1 MREASVHAPP
11 VIDWGVATR
20 ALAGETESGD
30 LHLVKRVGRGT
41 LVAAVDGL
49 GHGAEAAAAARAAV
63 AALERYAEQSLPP
76 LVRRCH
82 EALAGSRGVVMSL
95 AYLGG
100 VQPSLT
106 WLGVGNVEG
115 VVLYAARPARPARP
129 ARSSLVTRGGIVGG
143 AALPELRTDVV
154 PVAPGDLLIFA
165 TDGIRGGFAEGLP
178 SDATPQQ
185 LADQILARYGK
196 GTDDALVLVARYA
209 GGGPGRT

>member
-1 MREASVHAPP
+1 MREASVDAPP
-11 VIDWGVATR
+11 VIDWGVATL
-20 ALAGETESGD
+20 AHAGEKESGD
-30 LHLVKRVGRGT
+30 LHLVKQVGRGV

-63 AALERYAEQSLPP
+63 AALDRYAEESLSP

-115 VVLYAARPARPARP
+115 LVLHAAPNRRPARA
-129 ARSSLVTRGGIVGG
+129 SLVTRGGIVGG
-143 AALPELRTDVV
+143 AELPPLRTDVV
-154 PVAPGDLLIFA
+154 PMAPGDLLIFA
-165 TDGIRGGFAEGLP
+165 TDGRSEE
-178 SDATPQQ
+178 
-185 LADQILARYGK
+185 RRVGK
-196 GTDDALVLVARYA
+196 ERRSQGSWESSQKRRKTDD
-209 GGGPGRT
+209 

>member
-11 VIDWGVATR
+11 GIDWGVATR

-63 AALERYAEQSLPP
+63 AALDRYAEESLPP

-115 VVLYAARPARPARP
+115 VVLYAARPGISSSSPPTASAADSPRASPATRPHNNSP
-129 ARSSLVTRGGIVGG
+129 TRSSPGMARARTMRWSWSRATRGAGRAGH
-143 AALPELRTDVV
+143 EQ
-154 PVAPGDLLIFA
+154 
-165 TDGIRGGFAEGLP
+165 
-178 SDATPQQ
+178 S
-185 LADQILARYGK
+185 
-196 GTDDALVLVARYA
+196 GTERVS
-209 GGGPGRT
+209 

>member
-1 MREASVHAPP
+1 MRDASVDATP
-11 VIDWGVATR
+11 VIDWGVAAL

-63 AALERYAEQSLPP
+63 AALDQYAEESLQP

-82 EALAGSRGVVMSL
+82 EALAGSRGVVMSV
-95 AYLGG
+95 AYFGG
-100 VQPSLT
+100 VQPSLS

-115 VVLYAARPARPARP
+115 VVLYAAPNARPAR
-129 ARSSLVTRGGIVGG
+129 ASLVTRGGIVGG
-143 AALPELRTDVV
+143 SELPQLRSAAL

-165 TDGIRGGFAEGLP
+165 TDGDRKSTRLN
-178 SDATPQQ
+178 SSH
-185 LADQILARYGK
+185 DQISYAVFCLKKKKKLAHTVGSNLSR
-196 GTDDALVLVARYA
+196 A
-209 GGGPGRT
+209 

>member
-1 MREASVHAPP
+1 MREAAVDAPP
-11 VIDWGVATR
+11 VITWGVATR
-20 ALAGETESGD
+20 ALAGEQESGD
-30 LHLVKRVGRGT
+30 LHLVKQVGRGV

-63 AALERYAEQSLPP
+63 AALDRYAEESLLP

-82 EALAGSRGVVMSL
+82 EALVGSRGVVMSL
-95 AYLGG
+95 AYFGG

-115 VVLYAARPARPARP
+115 VVVYAAPHRRPARA
-129 ARSSLVTRGGIVGG
+129 SLVTRGGIIGG
-143 AALPELRTDVV
+143 AELPQLRTNAV

-165 TDGIRGGFAEGLP
+165 TDGIRDGFSEGLP
-178 SDATPQQ
+178 ADATPQE
-185 LADQILARYGK
+185 LADDILARFGK

-209 GGGPGRT
+209 GGGPARA

>member
-1 MREASVHAPP
+1 MRDASLRAPP
-11 VIDWGVATR
+11 MIDWGVAAQ
-20 ALAGETESGD
+20 ALAGEMESGD

-63 AALERYAEQSLPP
+63 AALDRYAEESLPP

-100 VQPSLT
+100 VQPSLS

-115 VVLYAARPARPARP
+115 VVLYAARP

-209 GGGPGRT
+209 GGGPGRG